1 MFNQII
7 SRLFISFRVGRPIS
21 CLTLGAK
28 QATMAH
34 GNMITNSMAQRY
46 AAEFVGTF
54 GIVFAPVALSATGHF
69 HGGDSGLMA
78 AAWVSGLAV
87 LTMIYTLG
95 HISAAHF
102 NPAVT
107 LGFSVAGR
115 FPWRYLLP
123 YWIAQFAGGIVA
135 AGLVALLFGAGHGTH
150 VPAPGPLGRAVAVEG
165 VLTFFLMLVIIAV
178 ATDKRANGAVP
189 GLAIG
194 LIVVVDVL
202 IGGPVT
208 GGSMNP
214 ARSLGPALF
223 AGGAALTHY
232 WVYVVGPCLGAVI
245 AARLY
250 EAIRGG
256 EQHAQGAPNDLYA
269 ALMEIEALGDTES
282 LVLTGRS
289 DKAGRGS
296 RD

>member
-1 MFNQII
+1 MKNDMM
-7 SRLFISFRVGRPIS
+7 R
-21 CLTLGAK
+21 
-28 QATMAH
+28 
-34 GNMITNSMAQRY
+34 RY
-46 AAEFVGTF
+46 IAEFVGAF
-54 GIVFAPVALSATGHF
+54 GIVFAPVALSATGRF

-87 LTMIYTLG
+87 LAMIYALG

-107 LGFSVAGR
+107 LGFAVAGR
-115 FPWRYLLP
+115 FPWRYVVP
-123 YWIAQFAGGIVA
+123 YWIAEFSGGIAA
-135 AGLVALLFGAGHGTH
+135 AGMAAMLFGRGYGAHI
-150 VPAPGPLGRAVAVEG
+150 PAAGPLVRAVGVES

-194 LIVVVDVL
+194 LTVVIGVL

-223 AGGAALTHY
+223 AGGAALTNY
-232 WVYVVGPCLGAVI
+232 WIYVIGPVVGAVV

-256 EQHAQGAPNDLYA
+256 EEHAQGAPNDVFE
-269 ALMEIEALGDTES
+269 ALQEIEQQAARSE
-282 LVLTGRS
+282 GR
-289 DKAGRGS
+289 
-296 RD
+296 